1 MKPMY
6 HMGRPEV
13 DVWDRALPFLLA
25 LALSILLIAIMSS
38 I

>member
-6 HMGRPEV
+6 YMGRPEA

-25 LALSILLIAIMSS
+25 LALSILLAVVIVS